1 MVEHKYDP
9 TKWNEMKGP
18 VVGGRDTYQSK
29 SWNPTRKKWGAYTEK
44 GPAPV
49 WFAEANA
56 TNWTESMICKT
67 KDLFYEAKLNEC
79 FKKGDEVAIKIHY
92 GEYNRTAILRPE
104 YIAAIVEEVRACGGN
119 PYVVN
124 DTTLSYH
131 TYNSMAISQ
140 YQMEGAIRHGYTDA
154 TFGCPV
160 LIADGYSGEDDYR
173 VDIPEGNII
182 KETYIGRAI
191 AEADAMIVLAHARG
205 HSITMYGG
213 ILKQLGIG
221 CQSKR
226 GKYITH
232 LAHWGDPHDAIGW
245 PKFTD
250 KCPGKACKFHKMCDD
265 SCPRQAHKV
274 TEHGKIWYPERCR
287 LCYSCQVTCLFSGM
301 TGIGFEENYFPNAM
315 IAHADAALGAL
326 KCFDRGKVGFI
337 NCAIDVVPECDCFP
351 WAGLAVAPDVG
362 IFAGKDL
369 LAVEEAT
376 LDAIDTAPV
385 SPGSVAEEKGC
396 KPGDD
401 RFRMVNGFSPRI
413 TQAAGE
419 KIGLGTRKYKLINYE
434 PPMTPKHIAKWQIRK
449 GGVANHKPTTVR
461 LRDVF
466 RKHDL
471 TTEVM
476 PFRRIDYEKEWAF
489 NEWKKYDPFKGETP
503 A

>member
-1 MVEHKYDP
+1 MADNKCEP
-9 TKWNEMKGP
+9 TKWTNMKGP
-18 VVGGRDTYQSK
+18 VDGGRDTYQAK
-29 SWNPTRKKWGAYTEK
+29 SWNPPKEKWGPFTEK
-44 GPAPV
+44 GTPEV

-56 TNWTESMICKT
+56 TNWTESMICKA

-104 YIAAIVEEVRACGGN
+104 YIAAIVEEVKACGGH

-131 TYNSMAISQ
+131 THNSMAISQ
-140 YQMEGAIRHGYTDA
+140 YQLEGAIRHGYTDA

-160 LIADGYSGEDDYR
+160 LIADGYAGEDDYR
-173 VDIPEGNII
+173 VDIPEGLII

-205 HSITMYGG
+205 HTITMYGG

-250 KCPGKACKFHKMCDD
+250 SCPGKACDFHKMCDN
-265 SCPRQAHKV
+265 SCPRGAHKV
-274 TEHGKIWYPERCR
+274 FDKGKRWYPERCR
-287 LCYSCQVTCLFSGM
+287 LCYSCQVTCMFSGHA
-301 TGIGFEENYFPNAM
+301 GICFEEMYFPNAM

-326 KCFDRGKVGFI
+326 KCFERGKVGYI
-337 NCAIDVVPECDCFP
+337 NHAIDVVPECDCFP
-351 WAGLAVAPDVG
+351 WAGLAVCPDVG
-362 IFAGKDL
+362 LFAGKDL
-369 LAVEEAT
+369 IAVEMAT
-376 LDAIDTAPV
+376 LDAIDAAPI
-385 SPGSVAEEKGC
+385 SPGSVADEKGL

-401 RFRMVNGFSPRI
+401 KFREINGFSPRI
-413 TQAAGE
+413 TMAAGA
-419 KIGLGTRKYKLINYE
+419 KIGLGTMKYKLNNYE
-434 PPMTPKHIAKWQIRK
+434 PILNQENAAKWQIRGNAK
-449 GGVANHKPTTVR
+449 KPTTVR
-461 LRDVF
+461 LRDTF
-466 RKHDL
+466 YRHDL
-471 TTEVM
+471 ATEVM
-476 PFRRIDYEKEWAF
+476 PFKRIEYNKDWVW
-489 NEWKKYDPFKGETP
+489 NEWKKYDPFKGVQP
-503 A
+503 D

>member
-1 MVEHKYDP
+1 MPEYKYEP
-9 TKWNEMKGP
+9 TKWHEMAKP
-18 VVGGRDTYQSK
+18 VEGGKATYQKK
-29 SWNPTRKKWGAYTEK
+29 SWNPTKKKWGPYTQK
-44 GPAPV
+44 GAGAV

-67 KDLFYEAKLNEC
+67 KDLFYEAKLNTC
-79 FKKGDEVAIKIHY
+79 FAKNDEVAIKIHY

-104 YIAAIVEEVRACGGN
+104 YVAAIVEEVKACGGH

-131 TYNSMAISQ
+131 LYNNMATSQ
-140 YQMEGAIRHGYTDA
+140 YQQEGAIRHGYTDA

-160 LIADGYSGEDDYR
+160 IIADGYAGEDDYR
-173 VDIPEGNII
+173 VEIPEGNIL
-182 KETYIGRAI
+182 KETYIGRAV
-191 AEADAMIVLAHARG
+191 AEADAMIVLGHARG

-213 ILKQLGIG
+213 VTKQLGIG

-232 LAHWGDPHDAIGW
+232 LAHWGDPHDSIGW

-250 KCPGKACKFHKMCDD
+250 KCPGMACKFHQMCDD
-265 SCPRQAHKV
+265 SCPHSAHKV
-274 TEHGKIWYPERCR
+274 MEHGKEWYPEKCR

-301 TGIGFEENYFPNAM
+301 TGITFEDVYFPNAM

-326 KCFDRGKVGFI
+326 KCFDKGKVGFI

-351 WAGLAVAPDVG
+351 WAGKAVCPDIG
-362 IFAGKDL
+362 IFASKDL
-369 LAVEEAT
+369 MAIEEAT
-376 LDAIDTAPV
+376 LDAIDNAPI
-385 SPGSVAEEKGC
+385 SPGSVAAEKGL
-396 KPGDD
+396 KPGEDK
-401 RFRMVNGFSPRI
+401 FRAINGFSPRI
-413 TQAAGE
+413 ITRAGE
-419 KIGLGTRKYKLINYE
+419 KIGLGTREYALTNYE
-434 PPMTPKHIAKWQIRK
+434 PVLTPENIAKWQIRP
-449 GGVANHKPTTVR
+449 NKPTTVR

-466 RKHDL
+466 DKHDL

-476 PFRRIDYEKEWAF
+476 PFDRTQYAKNWVAE
-489 NEWKKYDPFKGETP
+489 EWKKFDPYKGEKR

>member
-1 MVEHKYDP
+1 MPEYKYDP
-9 TKWNEMKGP
+9 TKWHDMAKP
-18 VVGGRDTYQSK
+18 VEGGKATYQKK
-29 SWNPTRKKWGAYTEK
+29 SWNPTKKKWGPFTQS
-44 GPAPV
+44 GPGPV

-56 TNWTESMICKT
+56 TNWTESMICKA
-67 KDLFYEAKLNEC
+67 KDLFYEAKLNTC
-79 FKKGDEVAIKIHY
+79 FNKGDEVAIKIHY

-104 YIAAIVEEVRACGGN
+104 YIAAIVEEVKACGGH

-131 TYNSMAISQ
+131 LYNSMATSQ
-140 YQMEGAIRHGYTDA
+140 YQQEGAIRHGYTDA

-160 LIADGYSGEDDYR
+160 IIADGYAGEDDYR
-173 VDIPEGNII
+173 VEIPEGLIL
-182 KETYIGRAI
+182 KETYIGRAV

-213 ILKQLGIG
+213 VTKQLGIG

-250 KCPGKACKFHKMCDD
+250 KCPGTACKFHKMCDD
-265 SCPRQAHKV
+265 SCPHEAHKV
-274 TEHGKIWYPERCR
+274 MAHGKEWHPEHCR

-301 TGIGFEENYFPNAM
+301 TGITFEDVYFPNAM

-326 KCFDRGKVGFI
+326 KCFERGKVGFI

-351 WAGLAVAPDVG
+351 WAGKAVCPDIG
-362 IFAGKDL
+362 IFASKDL
-369 LAVEEAT
+369 MAIEEAT
-376 LDAIDTAPV
+376 LDAIDNAPI
-385 SPGSVAEEKGC
+385 SPGSVAEEKGL
-396 KPGDD
+396 KPGEDK
-401 RFRMVNGFSPRI
+401 FRAINGFSPRI
-413 TQAAGE
+413 ITRSGE
-419 KIGLGTRKYKLINYE
+419 QIGLGTREYQLTNYE
-434 PPMTPKHIAKWQIRK
+434 PVLTPENAAKWQIRP
-449 GGVANHKPTTVR
+449 NKPTTVR
-461 LRDVF
+461 LRDQF
-466 RKHDL
+466 AKHDL

-476 PFRRIDYEKEWAF
+476 PFERTKYNKEWVF
-489 NEWKKYDPFKGETP
+489 NEWKKFDPYKGEKR

>member
-29 SWNPTRKKWGAYTEK
+29 SWNPTKKKWGTYTEK

-173 VDIPEGNII
+173 VDIPEGLII

-191 AEADAMIVLAHARG
+191 AEADAMIVLAHAR
-205 HSITMYGG
+205 
-213 ILKQLGIG
+213 
-221 CQSKR
+221 
-226 GKYITH
+226 
-232 LAHWGDPHDAIGW
+232 
-245 PKFTD
+245 
-250 KCPGKACKFHKMCDD
+250 
-265 SCPRQAHKV
+265 
-274 TEHGKIWYPERCR
+274 
-287 LCYSCQVTCLFSGM
+287 
-301 TGIGFEENYFPNAM
+301 
-315 IAHADAALGAL
+315 
-326 KCFDRGKVGFI
+326 
-337 NCAIDVVPECDCFP
+337 
-351 WAGLAVAPDVG
+351 
-362 IFAGKDL
+362 
-369 LAVEEAT
+369 
-376 LDAIDTAPV
+376 
-385 SPGSVAEEKGC
+385 
-396 KPGDD
+396 
-401 RFRMVNGFSPRI
+401 
-413 TQAAGE
+413 
-419 KIGLGTRKYKLINYE
+419 
-434 PPMTPKHIAKWQIRK
+434 
-449 GGVANHKPTTVR
+449 
-461 LRDVF
+461 
-466 RKHDL
+466 
-471 TTEVM
+471 
-476 PFRRIDYEKEWAF
+476 
-489 NEWKKYDPFKGETP
+489 
-503 A
+503 

>member
-1 MVEHKYDP
+1 
-9 TKWNEMKGP
+9 
-18 VVGGRDTYQSK
+18 
-29 SWNPTRKKWGAYTEK
+29 
-44 GPAPV
+44 
-49 WFAEANA
+49 
-56 TNWTESMICKT
+56 
-67 KDLFYEAKLNEC
+67 
-79 FKKGDEVAIKIHY
+79 VAIKIHY
-92 GEYNRTAILRPE
+92 GEWNRTAVLRPE
-104 YIAAIVEEVRACGGN
+104 YIAAIVEEVKACGGH

-140 YQMEGAIRHGYTDA
+140 YQLEGAIRHGYTDA

-160 LIADGYSGEDDYR
+160 MIADGYAGEDDYR
-173 VDIPEGNII
+173 VDIPEGLIL

-191 AEADAMIVLAHARG
+191 AEADAMIVIAHSRG

-213 ILKQLGIG
+213 CLKQLGIG

-265 SCPRQAHKV
+265 SCPRQAHHV
-274 TEHGKIWYPERCR
+274 SDHGKVWYPERCR

-337 NCAIDVVPECDCFP
+337 NCAIDIVPECDCFP
-351 WAGLAVAPDVG
+351 WAGLAIAPDVG
-362 IFAGKDL
+362 IFASKDL
-369 LAVEEAT
+369 IALEEAT
-376 LDAIDTAPV
+376 LDAIDKAPV
-385 SPGSVAEEKGC
+385 IPGSVAAEKGC

-401 RFRMVNGFSPRI
+401 RFRMVNGFSPHI
-413 TQAAGE
+413 TMAAGE
-419 KIGLGTRKYKLINYE
+419 KIGLGTRKYKLNNYE
-434 PPMTPKHIAKWQIRK
+434 PPLTPEQIAKWQIRR
-449 GGVANHKPTTVR
+449 GGVANQKPVTVR

-466 RKHDL
+466 QKHDL
-471 TTEVM
+471 ATEVM
-476 PFRRIDYEKEWAF
+476 PFGRTAYEKEWAF
-489 NEWKKYDPFKGETP
+489 NEWKKYDPFKGAKP
-503 A
+503 

>member
-1 MVEHKYDP
+1 MAEYKYEP
-9 TKWNEMKGP
+9 TKWNEMAGP
-18 VVGGRDTYQSK
+18 IQGGRDTYQIK
-29 SWNPTRKKWGAYTEK
+29 SWNPTNKKWGPWTTD
-44 GPAPV
+44 GPAKV
-49 WFAEANA
+49 WFSEANA

-79 FKKGDEVAIKIHY
+79 FEKGDEVAIKIHY

-104 YIAAIVEEVRACGGN
+104 YIAAIVEEVKACGGH

-173 VDIPEGNII
+173 VDLPEGLIL

-213 ILKQLGIG
+213 VLKQLGIG

-250 KCPGKACKFHKMCDD
+250 KCPGKACKFHQMCDD
-265 SCPRQAHKV
+265 SCPRNAHHV
-274 TEHGKIWYPERCR
+274 GEHGKVWYPERCR
-287 LCYSCQVTCLFSGM
+287 LCYSCQVTCIFSGM
-301 TGIGFEENYFPNAM
+301 TGITFEENYFPNAM

-326 KCFDRGKVGFI
+326 KCFDEGQGGLHQLRHRRGARMRLLPLGRLGRLSGCGHPGQQGHGGLGNGYPGSHRQGAHQPRFGGRRKRAQAGRRQVPGHQRLQPPYLHVGRGK
-337 NCAIDVVPECDCFP
+337 D
-351 WAGLAVAPDVG
+351 
-362 IFAGKDL
+362 
-369 LAVEEAT
+369 
-376 LDAIDTAPV
+376 
-385 SPGSVAEEKGC
+385 
-396 KPGDD
+396 
-401 RFRMVNGFSPRI
+401 
-413 TQAAGE
+413 
-419 KIGLGTRKYKLINYE
+419 
-434 PPMTPKHIAKWQIRK
+434 
-449 GGVANHKPTTVR
+449 R
-461 LRDVF
+461 LR
-466 RKHDL
+466 H
-471 TTEVM
+471 
-476 PFRRIDYEKEWAF
+476 
-489 NEWKKYDPFKGETP
+489 WKI
-503 A
+503 

>member
-1 MVEHKYDP
+1 MPEYKYEA
-9 TKWNEMKGP
+9 TKWNEMKKP
-18 VVGGRDTYQSK
+18 VDGGHSTYQKK
-29 SWNPTRKKWGAYTEK
+29 SWNPTKKKWGPFTQK
-44 GPAPV
+44 GAAPV

-56 TNWTESMICKT
+56 TNWTESMICKA
-67 KDLFYEAKLNEC
+67 KDLFYEAKLNACIE
-79 FKKGDEVAIKIHY
+79 KGDEVAIKIHY

-104 YIAAIVEEVRACGGN
+104 YIAAIVEEVKACGGH

-140 YQMEGAIRHGYTDA
+140 YQLEGAARHGYTDA

-160 LIADGYSGEDDYR
+160 IIADGYSGEDDYR
-173 VDIPEGNII
+173 VEIPEGLIL

-191 AEADAMIVLAHARG
+191 AEADAMIVIGHARG

-213 ILKQLGIG
+213 CTKQLGIG

-250 KCPGKACKFHKMCDD
+250 KCPGTACKFHQMCDD
-265 SCPRQAHKV
+265 SCPRSAHKV
-274 TEHGKIWYPERCR
+274 FEHGKEWYPEKCR
-287 LCYSCQVTCLFSGM
+287 LCYSCQVTCIFSGM
-301 TGIGFEENYFPNAM
+301 TGITFEENYFPNAM

-326 KCFDRGKVGFI
+326 KCFDRGKVGYL

-351 WAGLAVAPDVG
+351 WAGKAVCPDIG
-362 IFAGKDL
+362 IFASKDL
-369 LAVEEAT
+369 MALEEAT
-376 LDAIDTAPV
+376 LDAIDNAPI
-385 SPGSVAEEKGC
+385 SPGSVAMEKGL
-396 KPGDD
+396 KPGEDK
-401 RFRMVNGFSPRI
+401 FRAINGFSPRI
-413 TQAAGE
+413 ITRSGE
-419 KIGLGTRKYKLINYE
+419 KIGLGTREYALTNYE
-434 PPMTPKHIAKWQIRK
+434 PVLTPENIAKWQIRA
-449 GGVANHKPTTVR
+449 GGVGNHRPTTIR

-466 RKHDL
+466 EKHDM

-476 PFRRIDYEKEWAF
+476 PFERTEFQKNWVHE
-489 NEWKKYDPFKGETP
+489 EWKKYDPYKGEKR

>member
-1 MVEHKYDP
+1 MAEYKYEP
-9 TKWNEMKGP
+9 TKWHEMAGP
-18 VVGGRDTYQSK
+18 IQGGRDTYQIK
-29 SWNPTRKKWGAYTEK
+29 SWNPTNKKWGPWTTD
-44 GPAPV
+44 GPAKV
-49 WFAEANA
+49 WFSEANA

-67 KDLFYEAKLNEC
+67 KDLFYESKLNEC
-79 FKKGDEVAIKIHY
+79 FQKGDEVAIKIHY

-104 YIAAIVEEVRACGGN
+104 YIAAIVEEVKACGGH

-160 LIADGYSGEDDYR
+160 LIADGYAGEDDYR
-173 VDIPEGNII
+173 VDLPEGLIL

-213 ILKQLGIG
+213 VLKQLGIG

-250 KCPGKACKFHKMCDD
+250 KCPGKACKFHQMCDD
-265 SCPRQAHKV
+265 SCPRNAHHV
-274 TEHGKIWYPERCR
+274 GEHGKVWYPERCR
-287 LCYSCQVTCLFSGM
+287 LCYSCQVTCIFSGM
-301 TGIGFEENYFPNAM
+301 TGITFEENYFPNAM

-326 KCFDRGKVGFI
+326 KCFEKGKVGFI

-351 WAGLAVAPDVG
+351 WAGLAVCPDVG
-362 IFAGKDL
+362 I
-369 LAVEEAT
+369 LASRDMVALENAT
-376 LDAIDTAPV
+376 LDLIDKAPI
-385 SPGSVAEEKGC
+385 SPGSVAEEKGL

-401 RFRMVNGFSPRI
+401 KFRVINGFSPRI
-413 TQAAGE
+413 SMSAAE
-419 KIGLGTRKYKLINYE
+419 KIGCGTGKYKLVNYE
-434 PPMTPKHIAKWQIRK
+434 PTLTPANAMKWQIR
-449 GGVANHKPTTVR
+449 GGGIENHKPVTIR

-471 TTEVM
+471 ATEVM
-476 PFRRIDYEKEWAF
+476 PFRRTSYDKEWVKE
-489 NEWKKYDPFKGETP
+489 NWKNYDPFKGAKP
-503 A
+503 